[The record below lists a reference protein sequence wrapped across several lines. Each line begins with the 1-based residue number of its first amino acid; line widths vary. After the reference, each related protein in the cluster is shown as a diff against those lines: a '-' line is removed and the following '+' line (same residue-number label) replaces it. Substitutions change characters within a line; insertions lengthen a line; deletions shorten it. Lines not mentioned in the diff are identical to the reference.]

1 MYNLNKRI
9 RNESTDDAA
18 EYENEINRLRY
29 EVAIYKQKSE
39 LLEFESK
46 IEARMNNLERIAT
59 RKESLTEIERD
70 ISEKGIFKIEKGK
83 FSLYSSRQEHYR
95 ERKITRG

>member
-1 MYNLNKRI
+1 MYNLNKRM
-9 RNESTDDAA
+9 RNESIEDTA

-39 LLEFESK
+39 LLEFENRA
-46 IEARMNNLERIAT
+46 EARISNLEKIAI

-95 ERKITRG
+95 ERRITRG